1 MQRIRT
7 EHPKAEDSMPC
18 PDLSVISGLLKKAEL
33 YPSKR
38 QIKMLN
44 MAFFFP
50 LARPQNPFSR
60 KNDLIFY

>member
-7 EHPKAEDSMPC
+7 EHPEAEDSIPF

-33 YPSKR
+33 SPSKR
-38 QIKMLN
+38 QIKTLN
-44 MAFFFP
+44 MFFFP
-50 LARPQNPFSR
+50 LARPQTPFAK